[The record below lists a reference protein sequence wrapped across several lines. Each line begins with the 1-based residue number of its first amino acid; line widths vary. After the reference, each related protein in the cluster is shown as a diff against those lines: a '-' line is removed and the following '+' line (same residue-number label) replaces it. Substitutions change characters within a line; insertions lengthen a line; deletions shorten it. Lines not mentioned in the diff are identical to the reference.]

1 MLSLLNFETQINAV
15 ILQRGRLYFQN
26 GNVENIEE
34 AEDKTWRAEVTGSD
48 LYSVEVILKGNKE
61 ITGYSCDCP
70 YDEGICKH
78 TVAVLFALVEI
89 LKKQKNK
96 PKGASKKD
104 VFENLLQTIS
114 LKEYQ
119 DFISQYAAKN
129 KNFKTEFELFFAD
142 KDSRIDVEKKYSDLI
157 ERMIKKYSRGGYIDY
172 RSSFGLSKEV
182 DALLKTGDA
191 CIAKNNFRDAF
202 ALARAVLKPMML
214 AIMDSDDSNGNI
226 GSSIEGALG
235 ILENIA
241 AANAAAI
248 TIKEQ
253 LFGFVTSELG
263 NKMYFDYGDFGYQLF
278 SIFQILAVQLN
289 AGDIFLGFIDAQ
301 SAKLSGEYEGY
312 RKEFF
317 QKRKIEFLQLTGKV
331 DEAGNLIQQHID
343 IVEVRQNEVNKA
355 IDTNDFNKA
364 KKLITAGIKVAEAK
378 SHPGTVTQWQNELLR
393 IAVLEKDIGTIRHYS
408 KYFAFDHG
416 FSPDYYNQFKKTYP
430 AAEWK
435 IIIENYIA
443 ETIQKITYSWSNNKH
458 TIWHHPAYPPLL
470 QSLAPIYIQEK
481 YWDRLLALVQQNN
494 NLNTTLAYHNHLV
507 KIYPGELLKIYLP
520 SLEKYGV
527 ESTGR
532 STYADMV
539 SKMKM
544 VMKDIPDSKEK
555 IIALAQ
561 KLRLQFSVKPR
572 RPDMMEE
579 LDKILK

>member
-26 GNVENIEE
+26 GNVEDIEE
-34 AEDKTWRAEVTGSD
+34 AEDNTWRAEVTGSD

-119 DFISQYAAKN
+119 GFISQYAAKN

-142 KDSRIDVEKKYSDLI
+142 KDSRIDVEKKYANLI

-182 DALLKTGDA
+182 DALLKTGGA

-226 GSSIEGALG
+226 GGSIEGALG

-289 AGDIFLGFIDAQ
+289 AGDIFLRFIDAQ

-317 QKRKIEFLQLTGKV
+317 QKREIEFLQLTGKV
-331 DEAGNLIQQHID
+331 DEADNLI
-343 IVEVRQNEVNKA
+343 
-355 IDTNDFNKA
+355 
-364 KKLITAGIKVAEAK
+364 
-378 SHPGTVTQWQNELLR
+378 
-393 IAVLEKDIGTIRHYS
+393 
-408 KYFAFDHG
+408 
-416 FSPDYYNQFKKTYP
+416 
-430 AAEWK
+430 
-435 IIIENYIA
+435 
-443 ETIQKITYSWSNNKH
+443 
-458 TIWHHPAYPPLL
+458 
-470 QSLAPIYIQEK
+470 
-481 YWDRLLALVQQNN
+481 
-494 NLNTTLAYHNHLV
+494 
-507 KIYPGELLKIYLP
+507 
-520 SLEKYGV
+520 
-527 ESTGR
+527 
-532 STYADMV
+532 
-539 SKMKM
+539 
-544 VMKDIPDSKEK
+544 
-555 IIALAQ
+555 
-561 KLRLQFSVKPR
+561 
-572 RPDMMEE
+572 
-579 LDKILK
+579 

>member
-34 AEDKTWRAEVTGSD
+34 TEDNTWRAEVTGSD
-48 LYSVEVILKGNKE
+48 LYLVEVILKGNKE

-78 TVAVLFALVEI
+78 TVAVLLTIREE
-89 LKKQKNK
+89 LNKQKTK
-96 PKGASKKD
+96 PSIAAKKD
-104 VFENLLQTIS
+104 IFKNLLQTIS

-129 KNFKTEFELFFAD
+129 KNFKTEFELYFAG
-142 KDSRIDVEKKYSDLI
+142 KDSRIDVEKKYSDLV
-157 ERMIKKYSRGGYIDY
+157 ERIIKKYSRGGYIDY
-172 RSSFGLSKEV
+172 RASFGLSKEV

-191 CIAKNNFRDAF
+191 SIAKNNFRDAF
-202 ALARAVLKPMML
+202 ALAKAVLKPMML

-226 GSSIEGALG
+226 GDSIEGSIG

-241 AANAAAI
+241 AANTAAI
-248 TIKEQ
+248 AIKEQ
-253 LFGFVTSELG
+253 LFGFLATELI
-263 NKMYFDYGDFGYQLF
+263 NTVYFDYGDFGYQLF
-278 SIFQILAVQLN
+278 PIFQALAVELN
-289 AGDIFLGFIDAQ
+289 AGDVFLRFIDTQ
-301 SAKLSGEYEGY
+301 SSKLTGEYEGY
-312 RKEFF
+312 RKEFL
-317 QKRKIEFLQLTGKV
+317 QTSKIKFLQLTGKA
-331 DEAGNLIQQHID
+331 DEADNLIQQHID

-355 IDTNDFNKA
+355 IDKKDFNKA
-364 KKLITAGIKVAEAK
+364 KKLITGGIKVAEAK
-378 SHPGTVTQWQNELLR
+378 SHPGTVTQWQKELLR
-393 IAVLEKDIGTIRHYS
+393 IAVLEKDIVTIRHYTR
-408 KYFAFDHG
+408 YFAFDHG

-443 ETIQKITYSWSNNKH
+443 ETIQKITYNWSNNKH
-458 TIWHHPAYPPLL
+458 KAWHHPAYPSLL
-470 QSLAPIYIQEK
+470 ERLAPIYIQEK
-481 YWDRLLALVQQNN
+481 YWDRLLALVQQDN

-544 VMKDIPDSKEK
+544 IMKDIPDSKEK
-555 IIALAQ
+555 IIELAQ

-572 RPDMMEE
+572 RPAMMEE